1 VTWHHPH
8 DPDAPEEPEEDGLE
22 EDFDPPDD
30 PDDPSWMPLTDLEE
44 RYNRK
49 FGGQNDPTKTTH
61 TPQVP

>member
-1 VTWHHPH
+1 VTWYHPH
-8 DPDAPEEPEEDGLE
+8 DPDAPEEPEDEQE

-49 FGGQNDPTKTTH
+49 FRGQHDTPKTT
-61 TPQVP
+61 TAPQVP